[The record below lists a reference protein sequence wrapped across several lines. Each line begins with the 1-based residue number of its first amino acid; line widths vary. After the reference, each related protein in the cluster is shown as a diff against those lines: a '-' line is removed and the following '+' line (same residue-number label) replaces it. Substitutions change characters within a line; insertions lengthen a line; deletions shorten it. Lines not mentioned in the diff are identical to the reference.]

1 MDTQFSTGTPN
12 KRGVNAGRSFFEDI
26 YYGFINVLDT
36 IFSRIQSAIGIKGM
50 AYLFVIPNLLIF
62 GIFILLPMVL
72 NFGFAFTGGGAE
84 LDLNERSWVGTQNVE
99 QLFQCEDLLDYR
111 TCREDRFV
119 RAVGNT
125 IWFVVSQVSLMV
137 GISLLTALILNQNIV
152 GRAFFR
158 SVFFYPVLLSP
169 IVVAL
174 LWRWILQENGII
186 NAFMVWLFN
195 DGSWINWLRV
205 TLFRLEPF
213 VYEPFSFMTS
223 INGARIW
230 VVLISVWSQMGF
242 YTLILL
248 AGLQAIPGDLYEA
261 ADIDGAN
268 SWNKF
273 IGVTLPL
280 LMPTMLVV
288 LVLSLIRAVQ
298 VFDIVFAFTDG
309 GPGTTTLFLVQ
320 FIYDNGFTQN
330 RRLGIAAAASLVMA
344 IALII
349 FTLIQIRLRSRQ
361 GEL

>member
-1 MDTQFSTGTPN
+1 MEGNLQTPT
-12 KRGVNAGRSFFEDI
+12 KPKGPVRSGRSIFEDI
-26 YYGFINVLDT
+26 YYGFINGVDT
-36 IFSRIQSAIGIKGM
+36 IFSRIQAVIGIKGM

-62 GIFILLPMVL
+62 GIFILLPMFL
-72 NFGFAFTGGGAE
+72 NFGFALTGGGAE
-84 LDLNERSWVGTQNVE
+84 LYLNEREWVGTQNVE

-125 IWFVVSQVSLMV
+125 IWFVVSQVTLMV
-137 GISLLTALILNQNIV
+137 LVSLLTAIVLNRNV
-152 GRAFFR
+152 AGRAFFR

-186 NAFMVWLFN
+186 NAFMVWLLN
-195 DGSWINWLRV
+195 DGSFLNLIIGF
-205 TLFRLEPF
+205 FRDPIL
-213 VYEPFSFMTS
+213 YEPIGFLT
-223 INGARIW
+223 NPNAARIW
-230 VVLISVWSQMGF
+230 VVIISVWSQMGF

-261 ADIDGAN
+261 ADMDGAN
-268 SWNKF
+268 EWNKF
-273 IGVTLPL
+273 ISVTMPL

-309 GPGTTTLFLVQ
+309 GPGTSTLFLVQ
-320 FIYDNGFTQN
+320 FIYENGFLRD

-344 IALII
+344 ISLIVLTI
-349 FTLIQIRLRSRQ
+349 IQIRLRSRE